1 MPKYDFFLQ
10 FCIQNCKIITFMPDI
25 SHYFPIADP
34 TLIFFVVLCIILFAP
49 IIMGKLRIP
58 HIVGMVLA
66 GVIIGPHGFNILAKD
81 SSFDLF
87 GHVGLYYI
95 MFLAGLEMNMSN
107 FRKNKFRTFTH
118 GIMAFVIPMLM
129 GFVAN
134 RTVLEYSVLTS
145 VLLASMYAS
154 HTLIS
159 YPTIL
164 RFGLSHQRSVTIAV
178 GATAI
183 TDTLTL
189 LVLAVVGGLFKGDVT
204 GGFWLMLFLKIAVV
218 FFVIIYFFPR
228 IAKFFFQRYEDNVT
242 QFIFVLAMTFLG
254 SALMEMIGMEGLLG
268 AFLTGLVLNRYV
280 PNISPLMTHLEFVG
294 NALFIPYFLIG
305 VGMLVNIN
313 TLFGGLG
320 TLRVASVMIAVAL
333 SSKWVASLFTQKLFG
348 MKGVE
353 RELIYGLS
361 NAQVGATLA
370 AVLVGYNLIMP
381 DGQRL
386 LNDDVLNGTI
396 ILILAT
402 CVFSSFTTERA
413 AKKIALETMS
423 TMPKEDTGDDEKIM
437 IPMRYP
443 ETAETLI
450 RIAAMMRNRKLN
462 RGVVALNVVYDDDNR
477 LHYQEKGRKLL
488 ERITKVANCSGM
500 MVQTQVRI
508 ATNITNGIKHAFK
521 EYNASEIIMGMHIRK
536 EVSEKFWGEFI
547 QNLFGG
553 LNRQI
558 IIVQCLKPL
567 NTMRRI
573 QVAVPSRAE
582 FEPGFYRWLERLSR
596 MAENL
601 ECRIQFHAK
610 HETLSLINKYMQNRH
625 PDIRAEYTLMAH
637 WNELPKLAD
646 SVNEDHIF
654 VVVTAR
660 KGTISYKNAL
670 ERLPEELTRHFS
682 GKSLMIVFPDQ
693 YGEPTDSMTFTDPQH
708 HEQISAY
715 MQITAWLR
723 KKFKI

>member
-1 MPKYDFFLQ
+1 
-10 FCIQNCKIITFMPDI
+10 MPDI
-25 SHYFPIADP
+25 SQFFPITAP

-66 GVIIGPHGFNILAKD
+66 GVIVGPHGFNILAKD

-107 FRKNKFRTFTH
+107 FRKNRLRTFTH
-118 GIMAFVIPMLM
+118 GIMAFVIPMAM
-129 GFVAN
+129 GFVFNTA
-134 RTVLEYSVLTS
+134 VLKYSFLTS

-154 HTLIS
+154 HTLIA

-164 RFGLSHQRSVTIAV
+164 RYGLSNQRSVTIAV

-189 LVLAVVGGLFKGDVT
+189 LVLAIVGGMFKGEIT
-204 GGFWLMLFLKIAVV
+204 SSFWIMLFLKIAVV
-218 FFVIIYFFPR
+218 FFIIIFYFPR
-228 IAKFFFQRYEDNVT
+228 IAQYFFQRYEDNVT

-254 SALMEMIGMEGLLG
+254 SVMMEMIGMEGLLG

-294 NALFIPYFLIG
+294 NAIFIPYFLIG
-305 VGMLVNIN
+305 VGMLVNVKI
-313 TLFGGLG
+313 LFGGLG
-320 TLRVASVMIAVAL
+320 TLEVAAVMIVVAL
-333 SSKWVASLFTQKLFG
+333 SSKWIASLFTQKLFG
-348 MKGVE
+348 MRAIE

-361 NAQVGATLA
+361 NAQAGATLA
-370 AVLVGYNLIMP
+370 AVLVGYNLILP
-381 DGQRL
+381 NGQRL

-396 ILILAT
+396 ILILVT
-402 CVFSSFTTERA
+402 CIFSSFTTERA
-413 AKKIALETMS
+413 AKKIALETKS
-423 TMPKEDTGDDEKIM
+423 SLPKDETADDEKIM

-443 ETAETLI
+443 ETAENLI
-450 RIAAMMRNRKLN
+450 KMASLMRNRKLN

-477 LHYQEKGRKLL
+477 LMYQERGRLLL
-488 ERITKVANCSGM
+488 EHITKVANYSGM

-508 ATNITNGIKHAFK
+508 ATNISNGIKHAFM
-521 EYNASEIIMGMHIRK
+521 EFNASELIMGMHIRQ
-536 EVSEKFWGEFI
+536 EVSKKFWGEFI
-547 QNLFGG
+547 QSIFSG

-558 IIVQCLKPL
+558 TIVQCLTPL
-567 NTMRRI
+567 NTLRRI

-582 FEPGFYRWLERLSR
+582 YEPGFYRWLERLSR

-610 HETLSLINKYMQNRH
+610 RETLSLINEYIQNRH
-625 PDIRAEYTLMAH
+625 PNVRAEYTYMAH
-637 WNELPKLAD
+637 WNELPGLAD
-646 SVNEDHIF
+646 NVNEDHMF
-654 VVVTAR
+654 VVITAR

-670 ERLPEELTRHFS
+670 ERLPEEITRYFA
-682 GKSLMIVFPDQ
+682 GKSLMIIFPDQ
-693 YGEPTDSMTFTDPQH
+693 YGEPLGAMTYAEPQH
-708 HEQISAY
+708 HEQPSAY
-715 MQITAWLR
+715 EVLLTWVR